1 MLKCGLLQSLIVL
14 GEREGSVSFN
24 IAMLT
29 WIVFI
34 VIQDIPIK
42 KRIANERF
50 LHSFHRV

>member
-1 MLKCGLLQSLIVL
+1 MWTTTESLIVL